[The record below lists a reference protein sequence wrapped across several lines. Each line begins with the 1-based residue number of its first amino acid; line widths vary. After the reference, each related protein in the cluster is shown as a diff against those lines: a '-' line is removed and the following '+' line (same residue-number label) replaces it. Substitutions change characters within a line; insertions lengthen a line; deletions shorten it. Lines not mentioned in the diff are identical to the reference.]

1 MAYKTP
7 IGMSPYR
14 LVYGKSCHLP
24 VELEHRAY
32 WVIKQFNLA
41 MNEAGGQ
48 RKLELQELEEI
59 RNDAYENSK
68 IYKEKAKAFH
78 DRIIS
83 RKEFNIGQKILLFH
97 SKLKLFPGEEPTLT
111 NNTILSLFTKNDRP
125 PFSTTTHRT
134 ATTQQHRRAP
144 PLSKAKHA
152 AVAAPLTHHPPVT
165 CAAALRHLALLW

>member
-1 MAYKTP
+1 
-7 IGMSPYR
+7 MSPYR

-32 WVIKQFNLA
+32 WAIKQFNLA
-41 MNEAGGQ
+41 MDEAGGQ

-83 RKEFNIGQKILLFH
+83 RKEFNIGQKVLLFH
-97 SKLKLFPGEEPTLT
+97 SKLKLFPGEETTTPSSKKHRPMYHYHNPPDNAAGKPATAATVRRSPPSSATVIGNISLTLT
-111 NNTILSLFTKNDRP
+111 
-125 PFSTTTHRT
+125 
-134 ATTQQHRRAP
+134 
-144 PLSKAKHA
+144 
-152 AVAAPLTHHPPVT
+152 
-165 CAAALRHLALLW
+165 